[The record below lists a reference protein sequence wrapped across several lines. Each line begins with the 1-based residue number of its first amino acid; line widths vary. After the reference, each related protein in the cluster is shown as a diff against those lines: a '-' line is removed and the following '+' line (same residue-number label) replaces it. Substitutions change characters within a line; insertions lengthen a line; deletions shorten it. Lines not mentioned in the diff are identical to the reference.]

1 MFAFRLKINNK
12 CREGNKTTVIQ
23 AAISSEYDLQIR
35 FDMYVK
41 EGGELQIMTE
51 IDVENVFVS
60 V

>member
-1 MFAFRLKINNK
+1 MCFNMFAFRLKISNK

-41 EGGELQIMTE
+41 EGGEFR
-51 IDVENVFVS
+51 DND
-60 V
+60 